1 MPRGRNA
8 ANLLTRPAFGGRLS
22 GVSLLRGLFGDRAG
36 RRSEPAPA
44 VVVRDVGHR
53 VFVERAP
60 QEVWPHL
67 VAPGAGAELG
77 VDCVRV
83 VPLQPPELVAVW
95 RRPNGRLWAGLST
108 LVDLEPGVRVVS
120 RSQDGGADLTLT
132 TTLEPLDG
140 GCVVAQ
146 QLSGLAPTDPGADFA
161 RAWLA
166 RALLGL
172 KADVEG
178 IPRGRTRGPASDGP
192 ADDAATDSL
201 IGHGGTSGGARAV
214 VPVHQTVSVDVGVP
228 PERLWE
234 VLRQPS
240 SEQLLKP
247 SLQQVVRLDLADE
260 PGREHVVAV
269 HRRDD
274 GRRAV
279 SVSLVVEATAPART
293 VERDLTSAHEAD
305 VVTTIEPGEL
315 GARLTETVTGWLP
328 AGDGRVVDASALAGL
343 IRARLSVVKSLAE
356 APEVAPRRDPRTGF
370 LPPGQPAN
378 RVADPGP
385 APDPAPD
392 PARDRVPD
400 LPPPVPA
407 AVPSSVLL
415 PPPHVAAPA
424 AGYDLGP
431 WPTWGDG
438 GFSTETDLLWW

>member
-1 MPRGRNA
+1 
-8 ANLLTRPAFGGRLS
+8 
-22 GVSLLRGLFGDRAG
+22 VSLLRGLFGDRAG
-36 RRSEPAPA
+36 RRSEPAPV

-77 VDCVRV
+77 VDCVRIV
-83 VPLQPPELVAVW
+83 RLQPPELVAVW
-95 RRPNGRLWAGLST
+95 RRPDGRLWAGLST

-146 QLSGLAPTDPGADFA
+146 QLSGLAPTDPVADSA
-161 RAWLA
+161 RAWMA

-192 ADDAATDSL
+192 AGDAPADSL
-201 IGHGGTSGGARAV
+201 IGHGVTSGGALAV
-214 VPVHQTVSVDVGVP
+214 VPVHETASVDVAVP

-234 VLRQPS
+234 VLGQPS
-240 SEQLLKP
+240 SEQLLRP
-247 SLQQVVRLDLADE
+247 SLQQIVRLDLADE

-269 HRRDD
+269 HRRAD

-279 SVSLVVEATAPART
+279 SVSLVVEATAPARI

-305 VVTTIEPGEL
+305 VVTTIEPCEL

-328 AGDGRVVDASALAGL
+328 AGAGRVVDASALAGL
-343 IRARLSVVKSLAE
+343 MQARLSVVKSLAD
-356 APEVAPRRDPRTGF
+356 AAVAPQRDPRTGF

-378 RVADPGP
+378 RVADP
-385 APDPAPD
+385 APDPAPEPTPD

-400 LPPPVPA
+400 LPPPVVA

-438 GFSTETDLLWW
+438 GFSSETDLLWW

>member
-36 RRSEPAPA
+36 RRSGPAPA
-44 VVVRDVGHR
+44 VVVRDVSHR

-60 QEVWPHL
+60 QQVWPYL

-77 VDCVRV
+77 VDCVRL

-95 RRPNGRLWAGLST
+95 RRPNGRFWAGLSA

-120 RSQDGGADLTLT
+120 RSQDGGADLILT

-146 QLSGLAPTDPGADFA
+146 QLSGLAPTDPVADFA
-161 RAWLA
+161 RAWRA

-172 KADVEG
+172 KADIER

-192 ADDAATDSL
+192 ADEAAADSL
-201 IGHGGTSGGARAV
+201 IGQGGTSWGALAV
-214 VPVHQTVSVDVGVP
+214 VPLHETASVDVAVP

-234 VLRQPS
+234 VLSHSS
-240 SEQLLKP
+240 SEQLLNP
-247 SLQQVVRLDLADE
+247 SLQQLVRLDLADE

-279 SVSLVVEATAPART
+279 SVSLVVEATAPAWI

-305 VVTTIEPGEL
+305 VVTTIEPCEL

-328 AGDGRVVDASALAGL
+328 AGAGRFVDGSALAGL
-343 IRARLSVVKSLAE
+343 MRARLSVVKSLAE
-356 APEVAPRRDPRTGF
+356 AEVAPQRDPRTGF

-378 RVADPGP
+378 QVAD
-385 APDPAPD
+385 PDPAPD
-392 PARDRVPD
+392 PSRDRVPD
-400 LPPPVPA
+400 LPPPVPL